1 MLRNGIIVWR
11 KSRNPSRTPTN
22 KPAGAKSDWNFE
34 TNFATILAK
43 RVGSYN
49 GSGSAQLKDT
59 FVQLQVNPL

>member
-34 TNFATILAK
+34 TNFAIILAK
-43 RVGSYN
+43 RAGSCN
-49 GSGSAQLKDT
+49 GSG
-59 FVQLQVNPL
+59 FE